1 MTDTAQTRDFVP
13 SIGRS
18 GSPGRAGSAPRQGIL
33 RRLLDAL
40 YESRQRQAE
49 REIAAILARSGG
61 RLTDT
66 TEREMTRRLM
76 GR

>member
-1 MTDTAQTRDFVP
+1 MADAAKTRDFGP

-18 GSPGRAGSAPRQGIL
+18 GSPWRTASAPRRGIL

>member
-1 MTDTAQTRDFVP
+1 MTDAAQTRDFVP
-13 SIGRS
+13 SIGRN
-18 GSPGRAGSAPRQGIL
+18 GSPWRTGSAPRRGIL